1 MTSNQPTMARN
12 HTPCKRSA
20 PNQTSQDSS
29 QVLCSICFDE
39 VDDKTKVKLEPCG
52 HIVCVACMISHLFE
66 SRTNPLAQEDKY
78 IYCPSK
84 NCCDQITS
92 HSMSKVRIF
101 GRNGNTRTEAI
112 RYTHKPRQIK
122 TDLTETRSFI
132 DEIREEL
139 KEEGP
144 KSYLF
149 ISAVSIQKTKVVD
162 DSETLRWQVGKST
175 TATYFRLDE
184 NNLKPPMTK
193 GRDLAAIFHRLHP
206 VLFKEAQDKRDKVM
220 SKLEDG

>member
-1 MTSNQPTMARN
+1 
-12 HTPCKRSA
+12 
-20 PNQTSQDSS
+20 
-29 QVLCSICFDE
+29 
-39 VDDKTKVKLEPCG
+39 
-52 HIVCVACMISHLFE
+52 
-66 SRTNPLAQEDKY
+66 
-78 IYCPSK
+78 
-84 NCCDQITS
+84 
-92 HSMSKVRIF
+92 MSKVCTF

-220 SKLEDG
+220 SKLEDGSEIDVGIASLNELLTNSTNRSLLQNCLIALILGKNEKNLSEGASFENDVYRKKICKAAFTASEILLYAKSRKPGIVQVH